1 MIYTAIY
8 KLKIRKEAEKLFN
21 LWGQELIDLQEKYI
35 KTIERML
42 GRWYKI
48 TLDQL
53 AKNTEVQYN
62 DLFIDQ
68 KQFLNKEFTQDDFA
82 IYSKMMKDGFNVWAK
97 QLNKAF
103 KKDINITTTFGIDPA
118 DALRYANKYA
128 WDRIKGVD
136 DYSKK
141 RINALVSQGIEKGWW
156 YKKLAEELQRDYSF
170 STYRARLIATQEIW
184 EAYLNGKDTQF
195 NRYALE
201 YGQKGW
207 KKWVS
212 HRDQRTTDGCLANDN
227 QGWIPYDQ
235 EFQSWHAKPTR
246 FVWCRCNCVYRLFDP
261 REDGENLTVEN
272 QTPVDTEQSTVPE
285 YTWFDEWIKP
295 ENYDKYSTQVVPA
308 SYYNAMW
315 VKINYI
321 KPKPRGY
328 WMNFWKQLNVW
339 KDADVI
345 ITQHT
350 EVHELWHA
358 FFDTVV
364 RKDEEK
370 ILKFKQLYT
379 ESVEELLE
387 TLKDE
392 NLKEILRLKNLWTPT
407 IAQKIFDKIPKL
419 KKIDWYSIFTS
430 KVNIKT
436 SSWLVEREILET
448 SAKLRKD
455 IGAFYDTIWAMTKE
469 QIWFWHGAKY
479 YRWSQTIFN
488 IELKSWRW
496 DRTSE
501 MQAHEFFAH
510 LNETY
515 FLWNDLI
522 KSILP
527 KTHKAMKS
535 FYKNIGFDDFI

>member
-8 KLKIRKEAEKLFN
+8 KLKIKKEAEKLFN

-35 KTIERML
+35 KSIEKML
-42 GRWYKI
+42 GRWYKA
-48 TLDQL
+48 TLDEL

-68 KQFLNKEFTQDDFA
+68 KQFLQKEFTQNDFA

-184 EAYLNGKDTQF
+184 EAYLNGKDMQF

-261 REDGENLTVEN
+261 REDNLTTEN
-272 QTPVDTEQSTVPE
+272 ETPVDTEQTIVPTYDE
-285 YTWFDEWIKP
+285 FNEWIKP
-295 ENYDKYSTQVVPA
+295 KNYDDYSTQILPA
-308 SYYNAMW
+308 KYFNAIW
-315 VKINYI
+315 EQATYI
-321 KPKPRGY
+321 KPKGRAYYSSVG
-328 WMNFWKQLNVW
+328 NTINVW
-339 KDADVI
+339 EYKEEFEKQWV
-345 ITQHT
+345 
-350 EVHELWHA
+350 EVHEVWH
-358 FFDTVV
+358 FFFT
-364 RKDEEK
+364 RK
-370 ILKFKQLYT
+370 
-379 ESVEELLE
+379 V
-387 TLKDE
+387 LKDE
-392 NLKEILRLKNLWTPT
+392 NNFKHFKTIFKDSIAEMKELIKDKKLRYLFNPHTSVWEIWKTLYKEFDE
-407 IAQKIFDKIPKL
+407 ISKINAFTMELIEKELRPWRSIELVKL
-419 KKIDWYSIFTS
+419 SPEFQKKIW
-430 KVNIKT
+430 
-436 SSWLVEREILET
+436 
-448 SAKLRKD
+448 
-455 IGAFYDTIWAMTKE
+455 AFMDTIWALNKE
-469 QIWFWHGAKY
+469 ATVWWWHGKSY
-479 YRWSQTIFN
+479 YKNSSTIFTDWLAK
-488 IELKSWRW
+488 ITEK
-496 DRTSE
+496 
-501 MQAHEFFAH
+501 QAQEYFAH
-510 LNETY
+510 LNEHY
-515 FLWNDLI
+515 WIWNEIIDHF
-522 KSILP
+522 LP
-527 KTHKAMKS
+527 KTAKAMKE
-535 FYKNIGFDDFI
+535 FYKNIGINDFI